1 MSNVVTA
8 LNEDQLLAFVDKMPA
23 FRSSVQRLLQ
33 LASDLNADSRE
44 IVHVIESDPLMT
56 VKVLKVINSP
66 FYGLA
71 QKISSVQRA
80 VVHLGIN
87 SIKNM
92 ALSVAAIGALPAQ
105 NQAGFDNKAFLLHSL
120 SCAGLCKLLGERIGV
135 SPMQSSD
142 YFVAG
147 LLHDFGKIVFAE
159 FIPMPYKQV
168 LQIAR
173 EQQRALHDIEADML
187 SIDHSQAGKLLA
199 QHWGLADE
207 LILAIDHHHSNHL
220 HSQLGDC
227 LFAAN
232 QISKKL
238 GFGFAGNPV
247 IEELPSGMAQTF
259 GAQLDGLIVELG
271 DLSSLK
277 TEALAFID

>member
-1 MSNVVTA
+1 MTT
-8 LNEDQLLAFVDKMPA
+8 LDEGQLLTFVDKMPA
-23 FRSSVQRLLQ
+23 FRSSVQRLLH

-66 FYGLA
+66 FYGLS

-87 SIKNM
+87 SIKYM
-92 ALSVAAIGALPAQ
+92 ALSVAAIGVLPVE
-105 NQAGFDNKAFLLHSL
+105 NQADFDSRAFLLHSL
-120 SCAGLCKLLGERIGV
+120 TCASLSKMLAEQLQIPPEH
-135 SPMQSSD
+135 SSD

-159 FIPMPYKQV
+159 FIPTTYKQV
-168 LQIAR
+168 LQIAK
-173 EQQRALHDIEADML
+173 EKQVALHDVEADML

-199 QHWGLADE
+199 HHWGLADE
-207 LILAIDHHHSNHL
+207 LISAIDHHHSDHL
-220 HSQLGDC
+220 HTQLGDC

-238 GFGFAGNPV
+238 GFGFAGNPI
-247 IEELPSGMAQTF
+247 IEELPPRVAQTF
-259 GAQLDGLIVELG
+259 GMYLDDLVVALG
-271 DLSSLK
+271 DLSPLK